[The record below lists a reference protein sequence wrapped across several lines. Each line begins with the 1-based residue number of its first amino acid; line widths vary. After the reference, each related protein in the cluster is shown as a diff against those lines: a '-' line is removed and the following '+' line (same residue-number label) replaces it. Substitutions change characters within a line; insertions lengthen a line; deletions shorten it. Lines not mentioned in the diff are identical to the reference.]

1 MNEELNEP
9 EILPALPVVASA
21 SPDQAEAPEAALTQP
36 VLPPAIGPRGKM
48 LLAVGVTIGLAAGI
62 LLGMGGF
69 YFYTLFTET
78 LPSARESL
86 AVFNE
91 LNEMRQQINAL
102 NEERNL
108 KEKEQTEA
116 LSAIASK
123 VRSTDNGAPTTAPQ
137 PQKQTPRTD
146 KPPRKVGDPFADIDA
161 EIENLQQTQK
171 VLNTILDMFTT
182 NPKEKAKDR

>member
-9 EILPALPVVASA
+9 AVLPALPAVASD
-21 SPDQAEAPEAALTQP
+21 SPDQAKAPEAALTP
-36 VLPPAIGPRGKM
+36 PGLPPAIGRRGIM
-48 LLAVGVTIGLAAGI
+48 LLAVGVTIGLAVGM
-62 LLGMGGF
+62 LLGMGGL

-78 LPSARESL
+78 LPSTRESVV
-86 AVFNE
+86 VFNE
-91 LNEMRQQINAL
+91 LNELRQQINAL
-102 NEERNL
+102 NEERNR

-123 VRSTDNGAPTTAPQ
+123 VRSTENGTLTTEPQ
-137 PQKQTPRTD
+137 PQKQTPRAD

-171 VLNTILDMFTT
+171 VLNNILDMFTT
-182 NPKEKAKDR
+182 KPKDKAKGR